1 VLLLLDQLTE
11 NVGEARQ
18 YFMWLPTAIAW
29 VMVVQFLTLIPVAL
43 ALRRWLPPTPSV
55 QLATAAAIGALLA
68 IAILQLLLVTGALE
82 FDVRVV
88 LVRATFLMIYTWCSR
103 SARRGIA
110 AAACPAGDTLRTAA
124 WGVISG
130 GRFDRC
136 GGIALSIGLGR
147 ATCLRR
153 TSGGP
158 TALVAASSGAAAAIG
173 LGLTAAQLAEGE
185 ADVRGD
191 RPHPRCRDPRLRGGA
206 PRLRGR
212 HLPGAF

>member
-1 VLLLLDQLTE
+1 MSPLSLTACSPRPIPRGSGSPVRRYGRQPAAFPASRNVLLLLDQLTE

-18 YFMWLPTAIAW
+18 YFMWLPTAIVW

-88 LVRATFLMIYTWCSR
+88 LVMATFLMIYTWCSR

-110 AAACPAGDTLRTAA
+110 AAACP
-124 WGVISG
+124 
-130 GRFDRC
+130 GRRHASDC
-136 GGIALSIGLGR
+136 CLGR
-147 ATCLRR
+147 HIRW
-153 TSGGP
+153 
-158 TALVAASSGAAAAIG
+158 AL
-173 LGLTAAQLAEGE
+173 
-185 ADVRGD
+185 
-191 RPHPRCRDPRLRGGA
+191 
-206 PRLRGR
+206 
-212 HLPGAF
+212 